1 MTVAHLRCF
10 NHVAREAVARCPECT
25 RYFCRECVTE
35 HLDRVICATCLKK
48 FAAPRSSRKR
58 TTARLV
64 RSVQFV
70 LGILFAWFFFF
81 LIGATLARL
90 PDAFHEGTL
99 WHVPGTKQR

>member
-10 NHVAREAVARCPECT
+10 NHLEREAVARCPECA
-25 RYFCRECVTE
+25 RFFCRECVTE
-35 HLDRVICATCLKK
+35 HEDRIICATCLKK
-48 FAAPRSSRKR
+48 FAAARSSGRHA
-58 TTARLV
+58 TARLV
-64 RSVQFV
+64 RFVQFV

-99 WHVPGTKQR
+99 WHVPGTTQR